1 MAKKK
6 KISQELYNSLV
17 SNQKVQTNSNN
28 VKKISQSD
36 YSSLV
41 STTDRLNRGG
51 TKQNIAPLPSTTIS
65 KKEVSNNTQKSFS
78 FDINNKY
85 DDGYKN
91 TGKKIGD
98 YIKDSSLKDSEIFQK
113 DNKFYYYDS
122 NKKQYNEITNK
133 TGYDVKENKNTKKT
147 KQTAPVSEH
156 FTNSKQS
163 NINTT
168 GKFEEPAKTVKAR
181 EDKLGLA
188 DRLSVDF
195 SGKSDEDKK
204 KMEDQLVQQEKDNS
218 RVAGAV
224 KGLKDSGYI
233 KAGAF
238 DDGYQFGDATKTV
251 GSTILSG
258 FNSLGRGA
266 MSFVEGVGD
275 TINYGIADVAD
286 LLGKDDFADTLRYET
301 SKSLVDEFTM
311 SSSESIWGENSI
323 LGEKSDSIVESVGGM
338 LPSIAL
344 GSVASTTKGATA
356 LTSGSMFSSSYGQ
369 GVSEAY
375 ANGATDDEAR
385 TYGLINGI
393 AETATEMMFGGLG
406 KGSKALG
413 VSRSAI
419 PVDDAL
425 AQAVSSKFKSKL
437 AQNLTTAVI
446 KSSGEG
452 FEEVVSGILQGIG
465 KKMTF
470 ESDKELSDILSD
482 EQLLDQFIGGA
493 VASGIMQAPGLV
505 KSTKQGRSLAT
516 SYTDNEQKVVDN
528 VTDSRFNEQLKDN
541 PNMSKKEQN
550 QLRSDIEEQTKADLE
565 QGNLTPTE
573 IQNALGSDD
582 YQTYQQE
589 SQRKQDLEKQL
600 KELQSKSTTD
610 MSYSEYNE
618 NNQKIADLQNEINS
632 INLDDLKS
640 KVDTP
645 VENRI
650 QNNDYLLQRSYNNYQ
665 NNQSQKNVAFEYK
678 PQTDSKGNEI
688 KISDL
693 EKNVYDS
700 ASKTMNNTKESHNL
714 ADFVSKLSKDTGIQ
728 YEFTT
733 TEDLK
738 NRGYNVDNR
747 VINGLNT
754 DDGKILV
761 NVDSDSIINR
771 VVGHE
776 TTHLFENTE
785 DYKTLQNELF
795 EYAKTK
801 GDFDKL
807 KSELTEAYKNV
818 KGVNIDNELTS
829 ELAGQYI
836 FSDTEFVQNLSKHR
850 NIFQKVYDE
859 IKHLYKMATAGS
871 KEARQ
876 LEKVKRAFEKA
887 YQNNEVKA
895 GNTKYSLNKKL
906 KKYTNKELEN
916 FKGGKIEI
924 AKTTNDIDT
933 FVNEELSKKTSNNK
947 ILFGKVSDE
956 IATTI
961 SKKFGINIDDYSIS
975 LKGDN
980 VRKIMKDHGNPE
992 TESKRGQIAVTKS
1005 DFDYIDDIIL
1015 EPDNIYLSGKTSS
1028 GKPSITFEKNI
1039 DNKYTL
1045 VEFVS
1050 DKNHTL
1056 EVQTMYKNKK
1066 KNSPTADNT
1075 LKSLFLTSETD
1086 SGSSSSANNVSQPN
1100 NNVKSN
1106 TSTKY
1111 SISNI
1116 ENNTEN
1122 SNTSS
1127 FSVDSNIKRYDELS
1141 KTNYIEY
1148 FRKDN
1153 GDVRVN
1159 LIDSNNNLVNQL
1171 DLWSNTDAIKQF
1183 GERLGNQLYNY
1194 ATDNNQTI
1202 NIGNDINNLGLET
1215 DYFMNHRPT
1224 ESGITADNLINQN
1237 VETPMPKDI
1246 YEHPEY
1252 YFQMNEK
1259 SSKES
1264 ISVLRRIRNNPN
1276 AEITIYRATPGN
1288 KINNG
1293 DWVTLSK
1300 SYAEWHN
1307 QSQFD
1312 GKGNILEM
1320 KVKATDVQYAGDD
1333 INEFGYFP
1341 KEKYSLSRKNNIAPT
1356 KTTQNDILAKDVRLE
1371 NRPIAPLPDNIN
1383 NQNSN
1388 IQSNTDVVTPINDIQ
1403 ENTQETTSTNKTL
1416 NPVEIAQI
1424 KPENASTTPKID
1436 NISVSTGDGKSHFF
1450 DNIKDKVNMLSEDS
1464 KAKILS
1470 NDEVKYYKEVTNED
1484 SLNKAFTKLAEN
1496 GEIETRAWFNKASE
1510 KATDVDVAEG
1520 WILMKQYEN
1529 IGDYDGMVQV
1539 AKKMREIGTTA
1550 GQTVQAFNIM
1560 NRMTPE
1566 GMVKY
1571 AQSELSEAYEQMVKG
1586 KTQKWIDQHRDDFE
1600 LKPEEVKF
1608 IMDNMQE
1615 VATMED
1621 GYDKR
1626 VKLAEIQKLMT
1637 DKLPPERG
1645 QGIKAWMRIS
1655 MLFNPKTQV
1664 RNVLGNAL
1672 IAPVNS
1678 FGDLFASG
1686 VDRLVARKTGVR
1698 TVGKTSL
1705 KNYAKGMKKG
1715 LFESYN
1721 DFKKGINTR
1730 NIAGNRFEIS
1740 EGKSFNDNTRI
1751 GKSLNRVDSLLSFM
1765 LDAGDRMFYEG
1776 SFVNSINNQMVL
1788 NNTDTVTQDMIDI
1801 ATQEAL
1807 SRTWQDNNKY
1817 TQFVL
1822 SVRRM
1827 MNNINV
1833 KGYGLGD
1840 VLIPFAKTPA
1850 NLTKALVDYSPA
1862 GLVSTLI
1869 KGNNLRNAINTGQ
1882 YTAQMQHEFAQSL
1895 GKATAGTAIY
1905 ILGYALAKAGIL
1917 SGESDDDKDV
1927 SNFMK
1932 NTMGVNSYSIKIGDK
1947 SFTYDWAQPLA
1958 GPFSIMA
1965 NLVNKQDQEAS
1976 LIEKI
1981 TSTFDTAGNII
1992 LEQSFMESINTVL
2005 SNNDGIATGIE
2016 EALLDLP
2023 ARAVPTV
2030 MKQITDMVD
2039 GTQRVSFEYDKP
2051 LQSSINSI
2059 KAKIPGLSQ
2068 TLAPSVDSIGR
2079 EIQKYGGK
2087 NNIFNVF
2094 FNPANV
2100 ANENVSESAKEI
2112 YRVYKQTG
2120 DSTILPR
2127 VAPYYVNSDGE
2138 KIVLDSKQREK
2149 LQKRSGT
2156 LLEQGLDNMM
2166 KNDTYINA
2174 SDEDK
2179 AEMINGLVNY
2189 SYNIAQHEVVGTE
2202 LSQTYEKAYSFA
2214 SNGGDIENYYIYK
2227 YSVKDMDSN
2236 EKEKYLYNS
2245 DFSDDQKTLLY
2256 ENITLSDFT
2265 DESKYLNYKTAK
2277 QLGVDINNWLNYSSQ
2292 EFKSDIAPTGK
2303 TVSGSRKKKLISFVN
2318 SLNLTIPQ
2326 KASLIKM
2333 SYSSYDSYDKQIM
2346 NEVNSLNISFMDKAK
2361 MVKTLGFDEYD
2372 NSIIN
2377 YVDKNYSS
2385 MSEKTSALKDLG
2397 FTVYT
2402 YKGRTYVR

>member
-6 KISQELYNSLV
+6 NIDYISREDYEQTGIKTSLSSGV
-17 SNQKVQTNSNN
+17 DY
-28 VKKISQSD
+28 ISQSD
-36 YSSLV
+36 YNNTGIQKVLNNNRTQIAPV
-41 STTDRLNRGG
+41 TSTT
-51 TKQNIAPLPSTTIS
+51 TQN
-65 KKEVSNNTQKSFS
+65 KENNTQKSFS

-113 DNKFYYYDS
+113 DNKFYYYDGK
-122 NKKQYNEITNK
+122 KKQYNEITNK
-133 TGYDVKENKNTKKT
+133 TGYDTQKNKNTEKT
-147 KQTAPVSEH
+147 KQIAPVSEH
-156 FTNSKQS
+156 FTNKKK
-163 NINTT
+163 TEVKT
-168 GKFEEPAKTVKAR
+168 GKFEEPTQTVKAR

-188 DRLSVDF
+188 DRLSVEF

-204 KMEDQLVQQEKDNS
+204 KMENELVQKEKDNS
-218 RVAGAV
+218 RLTGVAN
-224 KGLKDSGYI
+224 GLKDKGYV

-238 DDGYQFGDATKTV
+238 DDGYQFGDLTK
-251 GSTILSG
+251 TILSTG
-258 FNSLGRGA
+258 GDVVTNVTKGIFSVG
-266 MSFVEGVGD
+266 EGIGD
-275 TINYGIADVAD
+275 MINYGIAGVAD
-286 LLGKDDFADTLRYET
+286 WLGKDDFADVLREET
-301 SKSLVDEFTM
+301 SKSITDAIFNPA
-311 SSSESIWGENSI
+311 SETYNKNSV
-323 LGEKSDSIVESVGGM
+323 LGEKGQGLAQGVGNALSMVATGGTGSVGKASAKVLATSFTSSFGNGM
-338 LPSIAL
+338 
-344 GSVASTTKGATA
+344 
-356 LTSGSMFSSSYGQ
+356 
-369 GVSEAY
+369 SEAY
-375 ANGATDDEAR
+375 QSGATDEEAQ
-385 TYGLINGI
+385 TYGLISAI
-393 AETATEMMFGGLG
+393 ADAGTEMMFGGLG

-413 VSRSAI
+413 ISKSAI
-419 PVDDAL
+419 PVDDVL
-425 AQAVSSKFKSKL
+425 ARTVSSKFKSKL
-437 AQNLTTAVI
+437 AQNLTTAMI

-452 FEEVVSGILQGIG
+452 FEEVASGVLQGIG

-470 ESDKELSDILSD
+470 ESDKELSDILKD

-505 KSTKQGRSLAT
+505 KSTKQGRNMST
-516 SYTDNEQKVVDN
+516 GYTDNEQKVVDN
-528 VTDSRFNEQLKDN
+528 ITDSRFNEQLKDN
-541 PNMSKKEQN
+541 PNMSQKEQN
-550 QLRSDIEEQTKADLE
+550 QLRADIEEQTKTDLDN
-565 QGNLTPTE
+565 GNLTPTE
-573 IQNALGSDD
+573 IQNALGNDD
-582 YQTYQQE
+582 YQNYQNE
-589 SQRKQDLEKQL
+589 TKRKQELQKQL
-600 KELQSKSTTD
+600 KELQGKYTTD

-618 NNQKIADLQNEINS
+618 NNQKIADLQNQIDS

-645 VENRI
+645 VENRM
-650 QNNDYLLQRSYNNYQ
+650 QDNDYLLQRSYTNYQ
-665 NNQSQKNVAFEYK
+665 NNQAQKSVTFEYQ
-678 PQTDSKGNEI
+678 PQTDSKGKKV

-700 ASKTMNNTKESHNL
+700 AVRTNMNNTKESHNL
-714 ADFVSKLSKDTGIQ
+714 ADFVSKLAKDTGTQ

-738 NRGYNVDNR
+738 ARGYDVQNR

-754 DDGKILV
+754 DDGKVLI
-761 NVDSDSIINR
+761 NIDSDSIVNR

-785 DYKTLQNELF
+785 DYKTLQNEVF
-795 EYAKTK
+795 EYAKMK
-801 GDFDKL
+801 GDFDSL
-807 KSELTEAYKNV
+807 KSEITENY
-818 KGVNIDNELTS
+818 KGVKNANIDNEMTS
-829 ELAGQYI
+829 ELVGKYLT
-836 FSDTEFVQNLSKHR
+836 SDTDFIQNLSKHR

-859 IKHLYKMATAGS
+859 IKHLYKMATASS

-876 LEKVKRAFEKA
+876 LEKVKRTFEKV
-887 YQNNEVKA
+887 YQNNEAKISTETEYHVSKNISDDIDKVLNDINERTPVKLRDFTPQVLVQNGIKDLPMYENPSHIRKNILTDKEA
-895 GNTKYSLNKKL
+895 QNLGLTVTPKDHYHGLG
-906 KKYTNKELEN
+906 KELYIKAIDSLDN
-916 FKGGKIEI
+916 PRVIFKNKDNKNYLILSVIKDNNKNNIIVPIEI
-924 AKTTNDIDT
+924 ETKTD
-933 FVNEELSKKTSNNK
+933 VN
-947 ILFGKVSDE
+947 KVSIDVNRVKSVYGYDRTNPDLNQY
-956 IATTI
+956 I
-961 SKKFGINIDDYSIS
+961 KYNI
-975 LKGDN
+975 
-980 VRKIMKDHGNPE
+980 
-992 TESKRGQIAVTKS
+992 
-1005 DFDYIDDIIL
+1005 
-1015 EPDNIYLSGKTSS
+1015 
-1028 GKPSITFEKNI
+1028 
-1039 DNKYTL
+1039 
-1045 VEFVS
+1045 
-1050 DKNHTL
+1050 
-1056 EVQTMYKNKK
+1056 KNKGLTKIYEQK
-1066 KNSPTADNT
+1066 KQSTNI
-1075 LKSLFLTSETD
+1075 TSQ
-1086 SGSSSSANNVSQPN
+1086 SAFSANNVSQSN
-1100 NNVKSN
+1100 TNVKSN

-1111 SISNI
+1111 SISKS
-1116 ENNTEN
+1116 ENNTKN

-1194 ATDNNQTI
+1194 ATDNNQKI

-1264 ISVLRRIRNNPN
+1264 ISVLRKIRNNPN

-1341 KEKYSLSRKNNIAPT
+1341 KEKYSLSQKNNIAPT
-1356 KTTQNDILAKDVRLE
+1356 KTTPNDILAKDVRLE
-1371 NRPIAPLPDNIN
+1371 NRPIAPLPNNTQNTNIP
-1383 NQNSN
+1383 
-1388 IQSNTDVVTPINDIQ
+1388 NTSEVVTPTNDTQ
-1403 ENTQETTSTNKTL
+1403 ENTQEATSTNKTL

-1424 KPENASTTPKID
+1424 KSENASTTPKID
-1436 NISVSTGDGKSHFF
+1436 NIKVSTGNGKSHFF
-1450 DNIKDKVNMLSEDS
+1450 DNIKDKVNMLSENS

-1529 IGDYDGMVQV
+1529 VKDYDGMVQV
-1539 AKKMREIGTTA
+1539 AKKMREIGTKA

-1586 KTQKWIDQHRDDFE
+1586 KTKKWIDQHRNDFE

-1615 VATMED
+1615 VSTMKD
-1621 GYDKR
+1621 GYDKK

-1637 DKLPPERG
+1637 DKIPPERG

-1664 RNVLGNAL
+1664 RNVAGNAL
-1672 IAPVNS
+1672 IAPVNA

-1698 TVGKTSL
+1698 TVGTTKL
-1705 KNYAKGMKKG
+1705 KSYAKGVRKG

-1730 NIAGNRFEIS
+1730 NIAGNRFEIG
-1740 EGKSFNDNTRI
+1740 EGKSFNDNTKI

-1788 NNTDTVTQDMIDI
+1788 NNTDVVTQEMIDI

-1807 SRTWQDNNKY
+1807 SRTWQDNNNY
-1817 TQFVL
+1817 TKFVL
-1822 SVRRM
+1822 SVRKM
-1827 MNNINV
+1827 MNNINI

-1850 NLTKALVDYSPA
+1850 NLTKALVDYSPV

-1869 KGNNLRNAINTGQ
+1869 KGYDLKKSINNGQ

-1895 GKATAGTAIY
+1895 GKATAGTMLY
-1905 ILGYALAKAGIL
+1905 VLGYALAKAGIL

-1932 NTMGVNSYSIKIGDK
+1932 NTMGVNSYSIKIGNK
-1947 SFTYDWAQPLA
+1947 SFTYDWAQPIA
-1958 GPFSIMA
+1958 GPFSMMA

-1976 LIEKI
+1976 LGEKI
-1981 TSTFDTAGNII
+1981 TSTLDTAGNII

-2016 EALLDLP
+2016 EAILDLP
-2023 ARAVPTV
+2023 ARAIPTI

-2068 TLAPSVDSIGR
+2068 TLAPSVDSMGR

-2189 SYNIAQHEVVGTE
+2189 SYNIAQHEVLGTE
-2202 LSQTYEKAYSFA
+2202 LSQTYEKAYNFA
-2214 SNGGDIENYYIYK
+2214 SSGGNIENYYIYK
-2227 YSVKDMDSN
+2227 FDTKDMGSN
-2236 EKEKYLYNS
+2236 EKENYLYNS
-2245 DFSDDQKTLLY
+2245 NFSNDQKTLLY
-2256 ENITLSDFT
+2256 ENITLSDFS
-2265 DESKYLNYKTAK
+2265 DESKYLNYKTSK
-2277 QLGVDINNWLNYSSQ
+2277 LLGIDINNWLNYSSQ

-2303 TVSGSRKKKLISFVN
+2303 TISGSKKNKLIS
-2318 SLNLTIPQ
+2318 IMI
-2326 KASLIKM
+2326 IK
-2333 SYSSYDSYDKQIM
+2333 
-2346 NEVNSLNISFMDKAK
+2346 L
-2361 MVKTLGFDEYD
+2361 
-2372 NSIIN
+2372 
-2377 YVDKNYSS
+2377 
-2385 MSEKTSALKDLG
+2385 
-2397 FTVYT
+2397 
-2402 YKGRTYVR
+2402 